1 MLFKT
6 RSAAVYGIDA
16 HLIDVEID
24 FLGHQTEKPEF
35 STVGLPDAAVRES
48 RDRVR
53 SAIRNS
59 GFDLPTTRIT
69 INLAPADLKKEGS
82 GFDLP
87 IAIGIL
93 GAYGAL
99 TIKEVHDFVLVGE
112 LGLDGTLRE
121 VQGVLPIAI
130 AARAAGIRNL
140 ILPSANAR
148 EAAVVD
154 GVDVFPVRSLLEV
167 RELLNGF
174 ASGKQ
179 SMFAKP
185 LRVDTKQLLAG
196 SEHSLPDFRDV
207 RGQLVAKRALEVA
220 AAGGHNILMI
230 GPPGS
235 GKTMLAKRLP
245 SILAPLTFEEA
256 LETTKIHSVAGVL
269 DKDAGLVTQRPFR
282 APHHTISDAGL
293 IGGGMIPRPGEVS
306 LAHNGLLFLDELPE
320 FPRNV
325 LEVMRQP
332 LEDGQVT
339 IARASMSLSFPARF
353 MLAAAMNPCPCGY
366 RGDPSGR
373 CHCTPPLIQRYIS
386 RVSGPLLDRI
396 DIHIEVPAV
405 QYKELRGGSAQEG
418 SKEIRARV
426 LAARE
431 RQHDRFLEHTRPAA
445 AQPASDPRS
454 RASARTATKQ
464 RVFSNAQMS
473 TQQIRMFCELSS
485 EAERLL
491 ERAIV
496 SQGLSA
502 RAHDRILKVARTV
515 ADLAAA
521 PSITVQHLAE
531 AIQYRTLD
539 RSHWS

>member
-1 MLFKT
+1 
-6 RSAAVYGIDA
+6 
-16 HLIDVEID
+16 
-24 FLGHQTEKPEF
+24 
-35 STVGLPDAAVRES
+35 
-48 RDRVR
+48 
-53 SAIRNS
+53 
-59 GFDLPTTRIT
+59 
-69 INLAPADLKKEGS
+69 
-82 GFDLP
+82 
-87 IAIGIL
+87 
-93 GAYGAL
+93 
-99 TIKEVHDFVLVGE
+99 
-112 LGLDGTLRE
+112 
-121 VQGVLPIAI
+121 
-130 AARAAGIRNL
+130 
-140 ILPSANAR
+140 
-148 EAAVVD
+148 
-154 GVDVFPVRSLLEV
+154 
-167 RELLNGF
+167 
-174 ASGKQ
+174 
-179 SMFAKP
+179 
-185 LRVDTKQLLAG
+185 
-196 SEHSLPDFRDV
+196 
-207 RGQLVAKRALEVA
+207 
-220 AAGGHNILMI
+220 
-230 GPPGS
+230 
-235 GKTMLAKRLP
+235 
-245 SILAPLTFEEA
+245 
-256 LETTKIHSVAGVL
+256 
-269 DKDAGLVTQRPFR
+269 
-282 APHHTISDAGL
+282 
-293 IGGGMIPRPGEVS
+293 MIPRPGEVS